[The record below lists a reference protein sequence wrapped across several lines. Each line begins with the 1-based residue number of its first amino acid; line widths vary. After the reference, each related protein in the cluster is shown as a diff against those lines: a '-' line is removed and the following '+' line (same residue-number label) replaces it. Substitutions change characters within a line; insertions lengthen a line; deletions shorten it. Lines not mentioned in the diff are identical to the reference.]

1 MLGNE
6 DRMKISTKGRYAVR
20 VMLDLALNNNGECIK
35 VKEIAARQGIS
46 EKYLEQIIAVLNKAG
61 YVKSVRGAQGGY
73 RIAKDPADYTVG
85 MILRLTE
92 GSLAPVA
99 CLEDGADI
107 CERCD
112 TCETLEV
119 WQELYNAVNKV
130 VDGVT
135 IADLVERRKRD
146 WRIWITPYSMISGSK
161 DLSSHRIDNSPA
173 GFLPGC
179 CQFAENERGVIPAE
193 KCQPKE

>member
-1 MLGNE
+1 M
-6 DRMKISTKGRYAVR
+6 ISTRGRYAIR
-20 VMLDLALNNNGECIK
+20 VLLDMAEHRG
-35 VKEIAARQGIS
+35 
-46 EKYLEQIIAVLNKAG
+46 AG
-61 YVKSVRGAQGGY
+61 YVPLRMIAHRQEISLKYIEQVMPLLTGAGMVEGIHGRGGGY
-73 RIAKDPADYTVG
+73 RLCMEPTEIRIGD
-85 MILRLTE
+85 ILRLTE

-135 IADLVERRKRD
+135 IADLVERRKKRLENLD
-146 WRIWITPYSMISGSK
+146 YSI
-161 DLSSHRIDNSPA
+161 
-173 GFLPGC
+173 
-179 CQFAENERGVIPAE
+179 
-193 KCQPKE
+193 